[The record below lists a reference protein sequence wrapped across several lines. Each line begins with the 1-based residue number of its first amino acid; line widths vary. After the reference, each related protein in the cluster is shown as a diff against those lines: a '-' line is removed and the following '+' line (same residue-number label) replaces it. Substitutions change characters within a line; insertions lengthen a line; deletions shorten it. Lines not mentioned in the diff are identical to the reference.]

1 MAFAAGLKDSIK
13 RQTLI
18 QPSED
23 LGELL
28 AIAQR
33 VEASQREV
41 QPRVQVAVAQVAQD
55 EVSDDEQAE
64 AAAVNYRRRVGPQQK
79 PGAPANKGNKAGR
92 FNGECFY
99 CFKPYHMKKE
109 CITRR
114 NDRNKG
120 IFRTNINAPLSN
132 RRQNSSLEAE
142 EEAEAAAAA
151 AVMVN
156 NAQIDYLN
164 QYSA

>member
-1 MAFAAGLKDSIK
+1 
-13 RQTLI
+13 
-18 QPSED
+18 
-23 LGELL
+23 
-28 AIAQR
+28 
-33 VEASQREV
+33 
-41 QPRVQVAVAQVAQD
+41 
-55 EVSDDEQAE
+55 
-64 AAAVNYRRRVGPQQK
+64 
-79 PGAPANKGNKAGR
+79 
-92 FNGECFY
+92 
-99 CFKPYHMKKE
+99 MKKE

-156 NAQIDYLN
+156 NAQIDHGQQCTN
-164 QYSA
+164 